1 MISIQSK
8 INHFLILLFFIL
20 YGSVL
25 ITGVAFSDETTKKE
39 DILSALE
46 KKYAN
51 SSFEAQFYQTTK
63 LEALDITDKASGTAA
78 FSHPGKMRWEY
89 QSPESHLF
97 VTNGKTLWMFHT
109 QLNQVQ
115 IGDAAQFLQSG
126 AGGAFLSDISL
137 IRKNFDIR
145 IKQETDDDIWLDLTS
160 KKKDANISSIQI
172 QISKKTHELEQVI
185 THSPYTDETT
195 LMEFRNT
202 QFKNINPSVFEFKI
216 PVNAIVIKDG
226 LDLR

>member
-1 MISIQSK
+1 MNFIQPK
-8 INHFLILLFFIL
+8 INRFLLFVFFML
-20 YGSVL
+20 CWSVL
-25 ITGVAFSDETTKKE
+25 VSGVAFCDETTKKE

-51 SSFEAQFYQTTK
+51 SSFETQFDQTTK
-63 LEALDITDKASGTAA
+63 LEALDITDKASGTAT

-115 IGDAAQFLQSG
+115 LGDADKFLQSG
-126 AGGAFLSDISL
+126 AGGAFLSEISL

-145 IKQETDDDIWLDLTS
+145 IKQETDQYIWLDMTS
-160 KKKDANISSIQI
+160 KKKEANISSIQI
-172 QISKKTHELEQVI
+172 QISKKNHEIKQVI

-195 LMEFRNT
+195 LIE
-202 QFKNINPSVFEFKI
+202 FKNTRFKDINPAVFEFKI
-216 PVNAIVIKDG
+216 PDDALVIKDG
-226 LDLR
+226 LN

>member
-8 INHFLILLFFIL
+8 INHFLIFLFSIL
-20 YGSVL
+20 FSVL
-25 ITGVAFSDETTKKE
+25 VSGVDLSDETSKKE

-51 SSFEAQFYQTTK
+51 SSFEAQFNQTTK
-63 LEALDITDKASGTAA
+63 LEALDIIDKASGTAA

-97 VTNGKTLWMFHT
+97 VTNGKTLWMFQT
-109 QLNQVQ
+109 ELNQVQ
-115 IGDAAQFLQSG
+115 MGDAAPFLQSG

-145 IKQETDDDIWLDLTS
+145 IKKETNDYTWLDLTS

-172 QISKKTHELEQVI
+172 QISNKTHEIEQVV

-195 LMEFRNT
+195 LIEFRNT
-202 QFKNINPSVFEFKI
+202 RFKEINQAVFEFKI
-216 PVNAIVIKDG
+216 PDDAIVIKTD
-226 LDLR
+226 